1 MQNHLLGLGSPH
13 AVISASF
20 CSKQAV
26 GQRPVL
32 RHGEID
38 SSSLWE
44 PLQKSCCKGNG
55 YREWNNFGSFYRQYT
70 TDGKGI
76 WNRRY
81 DRRSGR
87 GSREA
92 CETISSQ

>member
-20 CSKQAV
+20 CLKQAV

-38 SSSLWE
+38 SSSWWE

-55 YREWNNFGSFYRQYT
+55 YREWNNFGSFYKQYT
-70 TDGKGI
+70 TDGKEFGI
-76 WNRRY
+76 
-81 DRRSGR
+81 G
-87 GSREA
+87 GMTEEVVEVVVEA
-92 CETISSQ
+92 CETISQ